1 MPNRYP
7 RSPSASSSRGYYQD
21 EYDARQQEQFEPDS
35 RYYQESAGSADYG
48 RDHASSRF
56 PESSRSPN
64 YGQSQ
69 ASRRYAPLDEYDQ
82 ASADMQSRGLK
93 QPGVHGSF
101 RGDSYGGEAMAG
113 PAASLGSRPYYGMD
127 AGTGSYTGAGEYRDR
142 GPNPNNDRGIIE
154 RAGDEI
160 ASWFGDEDAER
171 RREMD
176 HRGRG
181 PSNYKRSDE
190 RILEDACDR
199 LTDDRGVDA
208 SDIEVSV
215 DTSEITLN
223 GKVNSR
229 WEKRRAEDC
238 VHDVSGVGHVQ
249 NNLRIRQTEM
259 RAGSAPN
266 SIES

>member
-1 MPNRYP
+1 
-7 RSPSASSSRGYYQD
+7 
-21 EYDARQQEQFEPDS
+21 
-35 RYYQESAGSADYG
+35 
-48 RDHASSRF
+48 
-56 PESSRSPN
+56 
-64 YGQSQ
+64 
-69 ASRRYAPLDEYDQ
+69 
-82 ASADMQSRGLK
+82 
-93 QPGVHGSF
+93 
-101 RGDSYGGEAMAG
+101 
-113 PAASLGSRPYYGMD
+113 
-127 AGTGSYTGAGEYRDR
+127 
-142 GPNPNNDRGIIE
+142 
-154 RAGDEI
+154 
-160 ASWFGDEDAER
+160 
-171 RREMD
+171 MD